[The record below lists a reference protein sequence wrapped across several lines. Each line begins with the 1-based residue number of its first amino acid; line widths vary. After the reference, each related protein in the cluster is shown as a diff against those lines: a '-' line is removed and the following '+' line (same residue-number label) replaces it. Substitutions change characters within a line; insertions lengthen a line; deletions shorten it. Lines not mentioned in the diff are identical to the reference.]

1 MKKFF
6 KYLSIT
12 FGALLLIATVT
23 FCLLAKFHHQAAH
36 ERLVQILNEKFH
48 EKITFKDF
56 SFSYLR
62 EFPRV
67 HIELKE
73 VNVKDGNKEILNVG
87 NIDILLNLIG
97 LWNSNVNVEKLI
109 ISDANIFNEV
119 DSLGNKPHLFGG
131 NKKAETDTNRQIAE
145 IDAKNII
152 IKNSRIHLTN
162 QIKGNRIIFHINSA
176 HLQLS
181 KIDSVLT
188 LKSEID
194 GNLDS
199 LIANENTLFY
209 NQPVQFAGV
218 IITINQAS
226 KEIKLE
232 KGEIFAHTLKLIP
245 QFNMHPKDDGN
256 IIDLKITTEG
266 DFNTVL
272 ELVELRNKLKFTQ
285 VNPNAKVAVTY
296 LMEGFV
302 NPFEKPYSEIDFEIS
317 NAEITG
323 ETLPFPLKIG
333 FVSGNYNNGESHST
347 LTTSVK
353 IDTIRAEIEDSYLNG
368 KFTIENFSDPF
379 VDLHLTSK
387 IDLSHIIKDTLKL
400 KITGNINADIA
411 FKGKVND
418 LKKAKYAGYLGGINF
433 KNVQV
438 NLKEKGYTIYLSKGS
453 ATLNNH
459 LLVIPAINGSFNN
472 TNFVFTGNIHNPL
485 LHLINKEESL
495 LANLKFNF
503 GTLDITKLNIQN
515 EQNTKTRNKKKKPF
529 MGLLNHVAANFTI
542 NGKKLITQNGEVE
555 NLVVSIK
562 QNYKKVNIKSVA
574 FNYQKGKISGTG
586 DLTINNQGISD
597 IHVDLKGNFKEF
609 DFVLPHKSKDS
620 SKQKK
625 QFPKI
630 PENAGINLQML
641 IEKGNIANYQVKN
654 LALLANMENSKVNIK
669 KLTLDILDGHVQADG
684 SFLLDSTGIT
694 DVATNIGFDANRLN
708 INELMNNF
716 GKNTVSTA
724 EKKKLELPKK
734 VGVKLNLKA
743 KEVIYHDLSLKNF
756 RSAINV
762 NDSRIRIENFHSELP
777 FGTIDMQVTINDFLN
792 DKISYTAAAS
802 LNLDTVSVEKL
813 LALEAIKKNQKPPK
827 PASTEKG
834 KPKTLP
840 PFFPENMD
848 LKLNLA
854 ADRIIY
860 EKAHIDNFSLNVG
873 LNNKRA
879 DLKKMAF
886 SFADGNAE
894 IQGYVLNEG
903 KEFYPA
909 YFNTSINNFNIQE
922 ILRNFDN
929 FKQDAFTIENTSGLI
944 SLKSSHH
951 FSLNPDLTINISD
964 NLWVFDLHIHDA
976 LLHDVKPINNSLF
989 FIGHKAKSNMV
1000 IKDLE
1005 VKAFMQ
1011 KDKLLFSEVFM
1022 NDNIANLEIF
1032 GLYSLSDSVM
1042 DLGSKIS
1049 LTDLFFRSKKERV
1062 VETNEGIIPLEQ
1074 DAKIF
1079 IRFNGSISD
1088 HKIKLNNRKKMDRYE
1103 KELIRE
1109 INKANKEF
1117 EKKEKE
1123 RKQKSPS

>member
-1 MKKFF
+1 LLTVFVLV
-6 KYLSIT
+6 LSAIVA
-12 FGALLLIATVT
+12 FYILSKL
-23 FCLLAKFHHQAAH
+23 HHKSAH
-36 ERLVQILNEKFH
+36 EQLVQILNEKFD
-48 EKITFKDF
+48 EEITFNDF

-67 HIELKE
+67 HLELKK
-73 VNVKDGNKEILNVG
+73 VIVKDRNKEILNVG
-87 NIDILLNLIG
+87 DLDILLNLRG
-97 LWNSNVNVEKLI
+97 LWNSKVNVEKLI
-109 ISDANIFNEV
+109 ISDAHIFNEV

-131 NKKAETDTNRQIAE
+131 RNKKVETDTSRHSTN

-152 IKNSRIHLTN
+152 INNSRIYLSN
-162 QIKGNRIIFHINSA
+162 QIKGNRIIFHIKTA
-176 HLQLS
+176 QLKLS
-181 KIDSVLT
+181 KVDSVLT
-188 LKSEID
+188 LNCEID

-199 LIANENTLFY
+199 LIANKNTLFY
-209 NQPVQFAGV
+209 DQPIQISDV
-218 IITINQAS
+218 IITINQSS

-256 IIDLKITTEG
+256 MIDLKITTEG

-272 ELVELRNKLKFTQ
+272 ELVELRNKLKFKQ
-285 VNPNAKVAVTY
+285 VNPDAKLTVTY

-333 FVSGNYNNGESHST
+333 FASGNYNNGESHSP

-353 IDTIRAEIEDSYLNG
+353 IDTIRAEIEDSYING
-368 KFTIENFSDPF
+368 KFTVENFSDPF
-379 VDLHLTSK
+379 VDLHLNSK

-400 KITGNINADIA
+400 KITGNVDADIS

-433 KNVQV
+433 KNVQI
-438 NLKEKGYTIYLSKGS
+438 NLKEKGYNINLSKGS

-459 LLVIPAINGSFNN
+459 LLLIPAINGSFNN
-472 TNFVFTGNIHNPL
+472 TSFVFAGNIHNPL

-495 LANLKFNF
+495 LANLKFSF
-503 GTLDITKLNIQN
+503 GALDITKFKLQN
-515 EQNTKTRNKKKKPF
+515 EQKTKSKPKKKKPII
-529 MGLLNHVAANFTI
+529 GLLNHVATNFTI
-542 NGKKLITQNGEVE
+542 NGKKIITQNGEIE
-555 NLVVSIK
+555 NLLVSIK
-562 QNYKKVNIKSVA
+562 QNNKKVSIKSVA
-574 FNYQKGKISGTG
+574 FNYQQGKISATG
-586 DLTINNQGISD
+586 DLTLNDHGFSD
-597 IHVDLKGNFKEF
+597 IFVDLKGNFKEF
-609 DFVLPHKSKDS
+609 DFALPEKTKDS
-620 SKQKK
+620 NQSKMNPAK
-625 QFPKI
+625 F
-630 PENAGINLQML
+630 PENARINLQL
-641 IEKGNIANYQVKN
+641 QVEKGNIASYQVKN
-654 LALLANMENSKVNIK
+654 LALLAILQNSKVNIK
-669 KLTLDILDGHVQADG
+669 KLALDILDGHVQADG
-684 SFLLDSTGIT
+684 SFSIDSSGIT
-694 DVATNIGFDANRLN
+694 NVAANIGFDANRLN
-708 INELMNNF
+708 VNELMDNF
-716 GKNTVSTA
+716 GKNTDSSA
-724 EKKKLELPKK
+724 EKKKLSLPKK
-734 VGVKLNLKA
+734 MDVKLNLKA
-743 KEVIYHDLSLKNF
+743 KEVIYYDLSLKNF

-762 NDSRIRIENFHSELP
+762 NDSRIRLENFHSELP
-777 FGTIDMQVTINDFLN
+777 FGAIDMQVTINDFLN
-792 DKISYTAAAS
+792 EKINYTGAAT
-802 LNLDTVSVEKL
+802 LNLDTVSIEKL
-813 LALEAIKKNQKPPK
+813 LAFDAVKRNQKPTK
-827 PASTEKG
+827 TESAEKG
-834 KPKTLP
+834 KNKTLQSL
-840 PFFPENMD
+840 FPENVD
-848 LKLNLA
+848 FKLKLT

-860 EKAHIDNFSLNVG
+860 EKAHLDKFSLNVG
-873 LNNKRA
+873 VNNKRA
-879 DLKKMAF
+879 DLQKLAF
-886 SFADGNAE
+886 RFADGSAE

-903 KEFYPA
+903 KEFYPSF
-909 YFNTSINNFNIQE
+909 FNTSLNNFNIQE
-922 ILRNFDN
+922 ILRTFDN

-951 FSLNPDLTINISD
+951 FSLNPDLSININD

-1005 VKAFMQ
+1005 VKAFML
-1011 KDKLLFSEVFM
+1011 KDKLLFSEVLM

-1049 LTDLFFRSKKERV
+1049 LTDLFFRSKRERV
-1062 VETNEGIIPLEQ
+1062 VETNEGIVPLEQ

-1079 IRFNGSISD
+1079 IRMNGSLSD